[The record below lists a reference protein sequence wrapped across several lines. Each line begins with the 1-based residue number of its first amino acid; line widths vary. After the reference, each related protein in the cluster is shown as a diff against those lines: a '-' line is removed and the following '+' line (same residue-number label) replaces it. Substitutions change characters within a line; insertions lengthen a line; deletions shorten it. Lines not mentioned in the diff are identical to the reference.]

1 MLTPRRTAH
10 FGIAATLIVLISS
23 LSALIAKTID
33 ANQHLARPG
42 LSAPH
47 FELDDLQGNPVSLT
61 SLRGKVVV
69 LYFTSVRCPA
79 CNDYAPRV
87 IDLAEQYAD
96 NTNVEFVA
104 IDSESLVDSPANLD
118 EMRVQAKILGQTYPT
133 LVDESG
139 RVAKLYDAKRTP
151 SFYVIGPRGVV
162 RYRGAFDD
170 NRRESQVKHTYVADA
185 LAALLANQPVA
196 TVAAA
201 TPGH

>member
-1 MLTPRRTAH
+1 MFTPRRTAH

-33 ANQHLARPG
+33 ANQHRARPG

-87 IDLAEQYAD
+87 LDLAEQYAD
-96 NTNVEFVA
+96 NANVEFLA
-104 IDSESLVDSPANLD
+104 IDSESLVDGSANLD
-118 EMRVQAKILGQTYPT
+118 EMRVQAKVLGQTYPT
-133 LVDESG
+133 LVDETG
-139 RVAKLYDAKRTP
+139 RVAHLYGAKQTP

-170 NRRESQVKHTYVADA
+170 NRRESLVKRTYVADA
-185 LAALLANQPVA
+185 LSEVLAGQPVSTA
-196 TVAAA
+196 SALASA
-201 TPGH
+201 H